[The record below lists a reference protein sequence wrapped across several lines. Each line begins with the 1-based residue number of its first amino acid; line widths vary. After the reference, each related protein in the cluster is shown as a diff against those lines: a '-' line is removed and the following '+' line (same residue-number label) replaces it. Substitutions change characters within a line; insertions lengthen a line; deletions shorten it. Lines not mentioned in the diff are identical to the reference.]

1 MREAEG
7 ATAFGGTGAAA
18 LPRFAVA
25 FQPIVDAP
33 GRGIVGHEA
42 LLRGPSGSPAGGVLA
57 RVRDADRQRFEME
70 AIAAVLAAFP
80 GAGAATAL
88 HVNISPSV
96 LLRAPGTIP
105 WLARMASAASVAPER
120 IVIEVTEGERIDDAD
135 ALAAA
140 AAALRGHGLR
150 IALDAFGTGYGGVGM
165 LEAVRPDLVKL
176 DMGLTRNIHL
186 HRARRPIVAALLEAS
201 AGAGI
206 GVVAVGVESEGEYRC
221 LAGLGVTL
229 FQGFL
234 FSPPVTGRMLA
245 AEEVSFP
252 PSPPPLPAADPW
264 SREAAAREH

>member
-1 MREAEG
+1 MSKRGGPERYLVAE
-7 ATAFGGTGAAA
+7 A

-25 FQPIVDAP
+25 FQPIVDA
-33 GRGIVGHEA
+33 GGSRIVGHEG
-42 LLRGPSGSPAGGVLA
+42 LLRGPSWSPAGGVLA

-70 AIAAVLAAFP
+70 AIAAALAAFP
-80 GAGAATAL
+80 GACAAAV

-96 LLRAPGTIP
+96 LLRAPGTIA
-105 WLARMASAASVAPER
+105 WLARLASEASIAPER
-120 IVIEVTEGERIDDAD
+120 IVIEVTEGERIDDPQ

-140 AAALRGHGLR
+140 ADALRAERFR
-150 IALDAFGTGYGGVGM
+150 IALDTFGTGYGGLGM

-176 DMGLTRNIHL
+176 DMGLTRNIQL
-186 HRARRPIVAALLEAS
+186 HRTRRPIIAALVEVS
-201 AGAGI
+201 ARAGI

-264 SREAAAREH
+264 SQEAAAREH